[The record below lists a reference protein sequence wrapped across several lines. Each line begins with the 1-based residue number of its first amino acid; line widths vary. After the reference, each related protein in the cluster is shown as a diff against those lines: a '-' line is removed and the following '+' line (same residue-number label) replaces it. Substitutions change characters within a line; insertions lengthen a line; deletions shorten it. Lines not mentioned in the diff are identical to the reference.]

1 MPKLVYIVPAVLA
14 VSCAAQRGEM
24 SLVAPVGNVTP
35 TEGLISQA
43 DITPTAAEAPLEAVD
58 VKTVE
63 FEELDNGLV
72 CEPRQRAASRLT
84 RKVCYT
90 REEYAARQVQQR
102 EQAEDYVARDREWHE
117 EQERVEQMLRPTV
130 PGL

>member
-14 VSCAAQRGEM
+14 ASCAAQHGEM
-24 SLVAPVGNVTP
+24 PPAASVGNVAPAGGLLAQVDIAP
-35 TEGLISQA
+35 TV
-43 DITPTAAEAPLEAVD
+43 EAPSEDVD

-90 REEYAARQVQQR
+90 REEYAAQQAQQR
-102 EQAEDYVARDREWHE
+102 ERAEAYAAQDRVWHE
-117 EQERVEQMLRPTV
+117 EQERIEQERLPTA